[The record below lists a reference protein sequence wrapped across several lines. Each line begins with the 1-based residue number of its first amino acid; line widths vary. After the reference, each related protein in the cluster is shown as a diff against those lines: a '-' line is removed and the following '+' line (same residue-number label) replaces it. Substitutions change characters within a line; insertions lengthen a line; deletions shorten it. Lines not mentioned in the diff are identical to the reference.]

1 MEEKKVNNILLNSYI
16 LKLIGMEE
24 DRRNKEKSEGYNVS
38 EAEKYGTITNERR
51 KTKAERIRRENA
63 LREKPAT

>member
-1 MEEKKVNNILLNSYI
+1 
-16 LKLIGMEE
+16 MEE